1 MRRARAISVGSRVLL
16 SLAPLRLPA
25 QSVEYRSPA
34 GVEYRS
40 QPDTGAV
47 ARAESVLAKDPRNV
61 DKIIALGVAQSG
73 VRQYREAIETFSRGL
88 KIAPNNALLYRWR
101 GHRYLSVREFD
112 RAMADLQR
120 GAKQTDTIYGIW
132 YHLGIVRFAKRDFAG
147 AADAFNK
154 ALPMAPDSAERAG
167 ATDWLWMSLSRA
179 GRAADA
185 KALLD
190 RHPDKPNGANA
201 YAQRLRLYRG
211 EIEPDSV
218 FTKADTSDI
227 AIATLSYGVGNW
239 YLLRGDTARARS
251 YFQRSVASGGWPAF
265 GFIMS
270 EVELRTLPPPA
281 LETPQ
286 QVTLRMID
294 AMRANDWQTMAAL
307 MDPRALHQLREFLSI
322 LFDTPNVDQIR
333 KELLGVSTVAEAQAL
348 SDTAMFE
355 ALLRYTTKSNP
366 ELGDVFRSAK
376 VQILGQVNE
385 GPDTAHVV
393 YRMQMT
399 VEGTPVTTMDVV
411 SLTRSAAGWRG
422 LLKADMSAFAAAI
435 RAAIQREQ
443 AGPAKPNEPPQDH

>member
-1 MRRARAISVGSRVLL
+1 MPTLL
-16 SLAPLRLPA
+16 TLLTPLCLLQA
-25 QSVEYRSPA
+25 VEYRSPA
-34 GVEYRS
+34 SVEYRA
-40 QPDTGAV
+40 QRDTGAI
-47 ARAESVLAKDPRNV
+47 ARADSALAKDSRNI
-61 DKIIALGVAQSG
+61 DKLIALGVAQSG
-73 VRQYREAIETFSRGL
+73 VRQYREAIETFTRGL

-112 RAMADLQR
+112 KAMQDLQR
-120 GAKQTDTIYGIW
+120 GARLDSTIYGIW
-132 YHLGIVRFAKRDFAG
+132 YHLGIVRFVKRDFAG
-147 AADAFNK
+147 AADAFTR
-154 ALPMAPDSAERAG
+154 ALPIAPDSGERAG
-167 ATDWLWMSLSRA
+167 ATDWLWMSLARA

-211 EIEPDSV
+211 EIGPDSV
-218 FTKADTSDI
+218 FTRADTSDI

-239 YLLRGDTARARS
+239 YLVRGDTARARS

-270 EVELRTLPPPA
+270 EVELRGLPPA
-281 LETPQ
+281 TMETPQ
-286 QVTLRMID
+286 QVTMRMID
-294 AMRANDWQTMAAL
+294 AMRANDWHQMASL
-307 MDPRALHQLREFLSI
+307 MDARALHQLREFLSI
-322 LFDTPNVDQIR
+322 LFDSPNVDQIR

-355 ALLRYTTKSNP
+355 ALLRYSTNASP
-366 ELGDVFRSAK
+366 ELANVFRSAK

-399 VEGTPVTTMDVV
+399 VEATPVTTMDVV
-411 SLTRSAAGWRG
+411 SLTRSEAGWRG

-443 AGPAKPNEPPQDH
+443 APPANPNEPPLPQLR